1 MKPKLHDEVGKNIRS
16 LLKSSVGFNLII
28 CGPNGSGRSTI
39 VNEAITG
46 CNMITTIYDPI
57 TYDNAKT
64 YDGLIHLN
72 NNAIVGKFNTRSA
85 TKERVLVVDNIDT
98 LTLTNEKKILCDILE
113 RNKKVGK
120 VKIICIS
127 SNTTTKFMQDIA
139 KLCSV
144 LEIKRLTT
152 KEMNDIILAETK
164 KHELVIEKSV
174 LASINTDCDGDLR
187 TLDTI
192 LVGLSST
199 FGTIAITAEDYT
211 KYKEF
216 RRTKIIDLSCIE
228 CVRNMLEHPY
238 DDDNIE
244 TRYNSNK
251 VIIPLVLHENYSR
264 DIIVRQRWKGLTGV
278 ELLDEISEMFS
289 LSDVVETNIYS
300 QQNWYLQNM
309 HMFMSI
315 RLPLSMMNYRN
326 DTAAAAT
333 ASSNSD
339 VKSVNEKT
347 IDYDLEFSS
356 ELNKTS
362 LKNINRKNITN
373 ILQMKSSLSRSDM
386 FHMSYI
392 LNSQIQT
399 GDTKSISDH
408 VLAYYKSDLQTNGF
422 KLIDTLLKIDKTQ
435 SSISTISTKD
445 KKNILACLV
454 NC

>member
-1 MKPKLHDEVGKNIRS
+1 MKSKLHDDVGKHIRS
-16 LLKSSVGFNLII
+16 LLKSTAGFNLIL

-39 VNEAITG
+39 VNDAIMA

-72 NNAIVGKFNTRSA
+72 NNAIVGKFNTRST

-139 KLCSV
+139 KLCSL

-152 KEMNDIILAETK
+152 KEMNDIISAETK

-174 LASINTDCDGDLR
+174 LATIGTDCDGDLR

-199 FGTIAITAEDYT
+199 FGTIAITGDDYA

-216 RRTKIIDLSCIE
+216 RRTKIIDLSCID

-238 DDDNIE
+238 DDNNIE
-244 TRYNSNK
+244 VRYNSNK

-326 DTAAAAT
+326 DTTPTAT
-333 ASSNSD
+333 ATAAD
-339 VKSVNEKT
+339 EKK
-347 IDYDLEFSS
+347 IDYELEFSS

-373 ILQMKSSLSRSDM
+373 ILQMRSSLSRSDM

-399 GDTKSISDH
+399 GDTKLIAEH
-408 VLAYYKSDLQTNGF
+408 VLEYYKADLQSNGF

-445 KKNILACLV
+445 KKNILATLAV
-454 NC
+454 GSA